1 MKKGCI
7 YGLYEL
13 QIERGN
19 AFVLPMPI
27 LRF

>member
-7 YGLYEL
+7 YRLYEL

-19 AFVLPMPI
+19 AFILPMPI
-27 LRF
+27 VRF